1 MVRTS
6 EKATSLCIKLNW
18 ERLNGQS
25 HQYKLPQSIKSSRS
39 SSMTHE
45 SVMSHELDDS
55 GPYAVLAK
63 LLRASQAL
71 TERA

>member
-6 EKATSLCIKLNW
+6 EKGTSLCTKAKLGTS
-18 ERLNGQS
+18 ERTESPVQTTAVY
-25 HQYKLPQSIKSSRS
+25 QVEPVVQ
-39 SSMTHE
+39 HE

-55 GPYAVLAK
+55 GPYAVFAK

>member
-1 MVRTS
+1 MNVKHDLLQYYS
-6 EKATSLCIKLNW
+6 LVPKAKLDST
-18 ERLNGQS
+18 NGLS
-25 HQYKLPQSIKSSRS
+25 HQYKLPQVYQVEPVVQ
-39 SSMTHE
+39 HE